1 MPIIII
7 MWFKKLM
14 FLESLWHWLLAS
26 TCLDATLDGNGM
38 ISIIRNA
45 GEWTCSAVG
54 YKSLTSIASVA
65 KSTIGI
71 DSSREAKT
79 AQY

>member
-1 MPIIII
+1 
-7 MWFKKLM
+7 M
-14 FLESLWHWLLAS
+14 FLFVTLIIGLHLSLV
-26 TCLDATLDGNGM
+26 ATLDGNGM
-38 ISIIRNA
+38 VSIIRNA
-45 GEWTCSAVG
+45 GERTCSAVG

-79 AQY
+79 VQCMNIIIY